1 MNPLIQDGLNL
12 LVLGMGAVFIF
23 LGLLVTVTTVMSRLV
38 MRWVHDPAAPVAQP
52 TVAVP
57 GSASSPNSDKQL
69 LAVITAALHQHR
81 SRHK

>member
-38 MRWVHDPAAPVAQP
+38 LRFVGEPSIPAAQSSVTP
-52 TVAVP
+52 P
-57 GSASSPNSDKQL
+57 GSPVTPDANKQL
-69 LAVITAALHQHR
+69 LAVIAAALHQHR
-81 SRHK
+81 TRHK